1 MSNTFTQLSNLINPQ
16 VMGTFLDK
24 KIVDMIKFA
33 PLAVIGYDLQGQP
46 GNTLTIPTWNYI
58 GDAKDLA
65 EGVEGSVEN
74 LTATSTQVTVKKA
87 VKNIGIT
94 DEARL
99 SGYGDPMGQIEHQL
113 AVSIASKVDNDVLAE
128 LKKATVSVTSEAP
141 FSKDVIVDAL
151 VKFGEDIEQTSYVLL
166 NAVNYA
172 ILRKDPDFVHIA
184 NGQAV
189 ISGQVGT
196 LYGCPIVVTNKLAN
210 TEVYVVRIGAL
221 GIEIKREVNVE
232 VERQVLKKQTIVSAD
247 RHYCTYLRDASK
259 AVKIT
264 VANPSTLES
273 KTTRGRASSK

>member
-1 MSNTFTQLSNLINPQ
+1 MSQTMTQLSNLINPQ

-24 KIVDMIKFA
+24 KIIDMIKFA
-33 PLAVIGYDLQGQP
+33 PLAVIGYDLQGQA

-74 LTATSTQVTVKKA
+74 LTATSSQVTVKKA
-87 VKNIGIT
+87 VKNVGIT

-128 LKKATVSVTSEAP
+128 LKKASVTVEHSGE

-166 NAVNYA
+166 NAKNYA

-184 NGQAV
+184 NGQAI

-196 LYGCPIVVTNKLAN
+196 LYGCPIVVTNKLED
-210 TEVYVVRIGAL
+210 TEVYVVRVGAL

-247 RHYCTYLRDASK
+247 RHYATYLRDASK

-264 VANPSTLES
+264 ITPAMAMEA
-273 KTTRGRASSK
+273 KTKAKATK

>member
-1 MSNTFTQLSNLINPQ
+1 
-16 VMGTFLDK
+16 MGAFLDK
-24 KIVDMIKFA
+24 KIIDMIKFA
-33 PLAVIGYDLQGQP
+33 PLAVIGHDLQGQP
-46 GNTLTIPTWNYI
+46 GNTLTIPTWNYV

-65 EGVEGSVEN
+65 EGVEGDVEH

-113 AVSIASKVDNDVLAE
+113 AVSIASKVDNDVLAS
-128 LKKATVSVTSEAP
+128 LKTASVEVQAENG
-141 FSKDVIVDAL
+141 FSKEVIVDAL
-151 VKFGEDIEQTSYVLL
+151 VKFGEDVEQTSYVLI

-196 LYGCPIVVTNKLAN
+196 LYGCPIVVTNKLED
-210 TEVYVVRIGAL
+210 TEAFVVRVGAL

-264 VANPSTLES
+264 ITPALSSLAEA
-273 KTTRGRASSK
+273 KTTRGKATSK

>member
-1 MSNTFTQLSNLINPQ
+1 MSQTITKLSNLINPQ
-16 VMGTFLDK
+16 VMGAFLDK
-24 KIVDMIKFA
+24 KIIDMIKFA
-33 PLAVIGYDLQGQP
+33 PLAVIGHDLQGQP
-46 GNTLTIPTWNYI
+46 GNTLTIPTWNYV

-65 EGVEGSVEN
+65 EGVEGDVEH

-113 AVSIASKVDNDVLAE
+113 AVSIASKVDNDVLAS
-128 LKKATVSVTSEAP
+128 LKTASVEVQAKG
-141 FSKDVIVDAL
+141 FSKEVIVDAL
-151 VKFGEDIEQTSYVLL
+151 VKFGEDVEQTSYVLL

-196 LYGCPIVVTNKLAN
+196 LYGCPIVVTNKLED
-210 TEVYVVRIGAL
+210 TEVYIVRVGAL

-259 AVKIT
+259 AVKVTISPAEEMK
-264 VANPSTLES
+264 V
-273 KTTRGRASSK
+273 TRGKATTK

>member
-1 MSNTFTQLSNLINPQ
+1 MAQTMTQLSNLINPQ

-24 KIVDMIKFA
+24 KIVDLIKFA
-33 PLAVIGYDLQGQP
+33 PLAVIGYDLQGQA

-74 LTATSTQVTVKKA
+74 LTATSSQVTVKKA
-87 VKNIGIT
+87 VKNVGIT

-113 AVSIASKVDNDVLAE
+113 AVAIASKVDNDVLAE
-128 LKKATVSVTSEAP
+128 LKKASVTVAHTGD

-166 NAVNYA
+166 NAKNYA

-184 NGQAV
+184 NGQAI

-196 LYGCPIVVTNKLAN
+196 LYGCPIVVTNKLEDA
-210 TEVYVVRIGAL
+210 EVYVVRVGAL

-247 RHYCTYLRDASK
+247 RHYATYLRDASK

-264 VANPSTLES
+264 ISPALEAS
-273 KTTRGRASSK
+273 ETKATRGKATK

>member
-1 MSNTFTQLSNLINPQ
+1 MSQTMTQLSNLINPQ

-33 PLAVIGYDLQGQP
+33 PLAVIGYDLQGQA

-58 GDAKDLA
+58 GDANDLA

-74 LTATSTQVTVKKA
+74 LTATSSQVTVKKA
-87 VKNIGIT
+87 VKNVGIT

-113 AVSIASKVDNDVLAE
+113 AVAIASKVDNDVLAE
-128 LKKATVSVTSEAP
+128 LKKASVTLAHTGD

-166 NAVNYA
+166 NAKNYA

-184 NGQAV
+184 NGQAI

-196 LYGCPIVVTNKLAN
+196 LYGCPIVVTNKLAD
-210 TEVYVVRIGAL
+210 TEVYVVRVGAL

-247 RHYCTYLRDASK
+247 RHYATYLRDASK

-264 VANPSTLES
+264 ITPAMAMEA
-273 KTTRGRASSK
+273 KTTKAKATK

>member
-1 MSNTFTQLSNLINPQ
+1 MAHTQLSNLINPQ
-16 VMGTFLDK
+16 VMGAFLDK

-33 PLAVIGYDLQGQP
+33 PLAVVGYDLQGQA

-65 EGVEGSVEN
+65 EGVEGEVDN
-74 LTATSTQVTVKKA
+74 LTATSSQVTVKKA
-87 VKNIGIT
+87 VKNVGIT

-99 SGYGDPMGQIEHQL
+99 SGYGDPMGQIEQQL
-113 AVSIASKVDNDVLAE
+113 AVAIASKVDNDVLAE
-128 LKKATVSVTSEAP
+128 LKKATMEVTADSG

-196 LYGCPIVVTNKLAN
+196 LYGCPIVVTNKLED
-210 TEVYVVRIGAL
+210 TEVFVVRVGAL

-232 VERQVLKKQTIVSAD
+232 VQRDVLKKQTIVSAD
-247 RHYCTYLRDASK
+247 RHYATYLRDASK

-264 VANPSTLES
+264 VTPAVASAKS
-273 KTTRGRASSK
+273 TRGKASA